1 MASADPG
8 DSGMLQSNDLWT
20 VRAAVRSEPADAEGD
35 PVVPVEPPVA
45 EAAPP
50 AEPAFEIDRQ
60 DVLVQLEFLRQ
71 AIGILEV
78 PDPFGPEFAVAT
90 GAGEQLRPAAESWR
104 AAASVLHPSMSL
116 VSDQVSGI
124 DGCWDGADSD
134 AFVAQ
139 VRRIGA
145 RGGELAVAVTALA
158 DELDGVAESLRV
170 LGREMRELI
179 ASVAGPVH
187 AALREPDS
195 DLPAAREHLMRI
207 RRPAAGL
214 AESVT
219 ETMAAFGRFCAEQED
234 ALPSAPDLAAVSG
247 SPLWTDFGTGTAAE
261 PAPGDSADPTPA
273 VTVAAQADEP
283 AATIPAQADEPDT
296 AVPAQA
302 DDPAATV
309 SAQAD
314 DPDATNG
321 ADAVPAA
328 GPAAAAT
335 GGAMA
340 GGGMVG
346 GMMPMAG
353 MAGAGAGGG
362 QRRPK
367 RPRAKA
373 DPSELFGTPAPAAEP
388 VLGDTKKKQQEKHP

>member
-1 MASADPG
+1 MASADPE

-20 VRAAVRSEPADAEGD
+20 VRAAVEPAPAVEHAEGGSGPAVPAEPPDARSETAP
-35 PVVPVEPPVA
+35 
-45 EAAPP
+45 PP

-60 DVLVQLEFLRQ
+60 DVVVQLEFLRQ

-90 GAGEQLRPAAESWR
+90 GAAEQLRPAAESWR

-116 VSDQVSGI
+116 VSDQAGGI

-145 RGGELAVAVTALA
+145 RGGELADAVTALA
-158 DELDGVAESLRV
+158 DALDGAAESLRV

-187 AALREPDS
+187 VALREPDS
-195 DLPAAREHLMRI
+195 DLPAAREHLMRV

-214 AESVT
+214 AESVN
-219 ETMAAFGRFCAEQED
+219 ETMAAFGRFCAEQEE
-234 ALPSAPDLAAVSG
+234 ALPSAPDLAGVTG
-247 SPLWTDFGTGTAAE
+247 GPLWTEVAGAPSLSGPSDSVA
-261 PAPGDSADPTPA
+261 PAHSTPA
-273 VTVAAQADEP
+273 GADSRPSVEAVPDGAGAP
-283 AATIPAQADEPDT
+283 AATT
-296 AVPAQA
+296 A
-302 DDPAATV
+302 
-309 SAQAD
+309 AQAD

-328 GPAAAAT
+328 GPSAAAT

-353 MAGAGAGGG
+353 MAGAGAGGR
-362 QRRPK
+362 RRPK
-367 RPRAKA
+367 RPRARA
-373 DPSELFGTPAPAAEP
+373 DPAELFGTPAPAAEP
-388 VLGDTKKKQQEKHP
+388 VLGDTKKKQQE

>member
-1 MASADPG
+1 MTPTDPD

-20 VRAAVRSEPADAEGD
+20 VRAAVEPAPANAEGGPAVPAEE
-35 PVVPVEPPVA
+35 PVTEV
-45 EAAPP
+45 EAAPPP
-50 AEPAFEIDRQ
+50 AEPAFEVDRQ
-60 DVLVQLEFLRQ
+60 DVVVQLEFLRQ

-90 GAGEQLRPAAESWR
+90 GAGEQLRPAAEHWR
-104 AAASVLHPSMSL
+104 AAASVLHPSTSL

-139 VRRIGA
+139 LRRIGA
-145 RGGELAVAVTALA
+145 RGGELADAVTALA
-158 DELDGVAESLRV
+158 DALDGAAESLRV

-187 AALREPDS
+187 VALREPDS

-214 AESVT
+214 AESVA

-234 ALPSAPDLAAVSG
+234 ALPSAPDLAAVTG
-247 SPLWTDFGTGTAAE
+247 GPLWTEVVETGAAAK
-261 PAPGDSADPTPA
+261 PAHGEQGPRPES
-273 VTVAAQADEP
+273 
-283 AATIPAQADEPDT
+283 AATISAQVDDPAAMVFAPT
-296 AVPAQA
+296 

-321 ADAVPAA
+321 ADAVPAG

-353 MAGAGAGGG
+353 MAGAGAGG

-373 DPSELFGTPAPAAEP
+373 DPAELFGTPAAPAAEP
-388 VLGDTKKKQQEKHP
+388 VLGDTKKKQQEQRP

>member
-1 MASADPG
+1 MAPADSG

-20 VRAAVRSEPADAEGD
+20 VRAAVEQTPAVENAEGGSASA
-35 PVVPVEPPVA
+35 VPAEPPGA
-45 EAAPP
+45 EAETATPP

-60 DVLVQLEFLRQ
+60 DVVVQLEFLRQ

-90 GAGEQLRPAAESWR
+90 GSGEELRPAAESWR

-145 RGGELAVAVTALA
+145 RGGELADAVTALA
-158 DELDGVAESLRV
+158 DALDATAESLRV

-187 AALREPDS
+187 VALREPDS
-195 DLPAAREHLMRI
+195 DLPAAREQLMRI

-214 AESVT
+214 AESVN
-219 ETMAAFGRFCAEQED
+219 ETMAAFGRFCAEQEE
-234 ALPSAPDLAAVSG
+234 ALPSAPGLAAVTG
-247 SPLWTDFGTGTAAE
+247 GPLWTDLAGASSSPGTSEPVAPAHSAPAVAE
-261 PAPGDSADPTPA
+261 SRPSVEAVPDAEGAPG
-273 VTVAAQADEP
+273 P
-283 AATIPAQADEPDT
+283 AATT
-296 AVPAQA
+296 A
-302 DDPAATV
+302 
-309 SAQAD
+309 AQAD

-328 GPAAAAT
+328 GPTAAAT

-353 MAGAGAGGG
+353 MAGAGAGGR
-362 QRRPK
+362 RRPK

-373 DPSELFGTPAPAAEP
+373 DPAELFGAPAPAVEP
-388 VLGDTKKKQQEKHP
+388 VLGDTKKKQQE